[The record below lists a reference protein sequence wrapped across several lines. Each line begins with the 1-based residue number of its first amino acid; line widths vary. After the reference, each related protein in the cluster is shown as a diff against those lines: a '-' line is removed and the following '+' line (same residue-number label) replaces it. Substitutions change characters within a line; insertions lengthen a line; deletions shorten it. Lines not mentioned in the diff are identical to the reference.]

1 MTKSIMRKDIT
12 QDKERRRIAILI
24 AGVGVFWIVLTA
36 VGAEMNW
43 SQRTRALFDLMA
55 LTGFGV
61 AVWKLVVLLRAGR
74 DKKE

>member
-1 MTKSIMRKDIT
+1 MRKDSA
-12 QDKERRRIAILI
+12 QAKERRRIAILI

>member
-1 MTKSIMRKDIT
+1 MRKDSA
-12 QDKERRRIAILI
+12 QAKERRRIAILI

-74 DKKE
+74 DEKE

>member
-1 MTKSIMRKDIT
+1 MTKPIMQKDSA
-12 QDKERRRIAILI
+12 QAKERRRIAILI

>member
-1 MTKSIMRKDIT
+1 MQKDSA
-12 QDKERRRIAILI
+12 QAKERRRIAILI

>member
-1 MTKSIMRKDIT
+1 MTKPIMRKDIT
-12 QDKERRRIAILI
+12 QAKERRRIAILI

-36 VGAEMNW
+36 LGGEMNW

>member
-1 MTKSIMRKDIT
+1 MRKASA
-12 QDKERRRIAILI
+12 QAKERRRIAILI